1 MAKHQK
7 AKPAVA
13 GRATRRPR
21 LKGSVKSKVQ
31 AARARSHTDL
41 VQKAEQVYRGIFYLA
56 RVTFNAN
63 VVANAGVVGER
74 TDALARQE
82 ANRAATRAVYDLLK
96 E

>member
-41 VQKAEQVYRGIFYLA
+41 VQKAEQVYRGIFDLA

-63 VVANAGVVGER
+63 VVGER